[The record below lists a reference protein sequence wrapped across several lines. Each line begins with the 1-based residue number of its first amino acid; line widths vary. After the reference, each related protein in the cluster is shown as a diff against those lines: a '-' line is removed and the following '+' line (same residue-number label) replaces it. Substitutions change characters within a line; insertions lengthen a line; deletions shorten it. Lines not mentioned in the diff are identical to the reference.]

1 MVFCDSKFI
10 EIGLTFNFLRAYF
23 EQIQIYVPIRYTG
36 IKIST
41 FEVLQI
47 FELYRFSEKSM
58 PFISVA
64 NCELALKIL
73 AV

>member
-23 EQIQIYVPIRYTG
+23 EQIQIYVPIRY